1 MFNLIKI
8 KLNGIKPR
16 NCLIYLFIYLF
27 IYLLQRENM
36 EPTVTLRVNGLI
48 ATVKWKVIGLMTFF
62 PITSQD
68 HLYGVSGYITKIAF
82 LRTYFQ

>member
-1 MFNLIKI
+1 
-8 KLNGIKPR
+8 
-16 NCLIYLFIYLF
+16 
-27 IYLLQRENM
+27 M